1 MATTKKTPAKGKSQL
16 EETFA
21 LHCKAFGVAV
31 EREFK
36 FHPDRKWR
44 FDFAIPVRMIAVE
57 IEGGIWTGGRHSR
70 GVGMIADM
78 EKYNEA
84 QRLGWSIF
92 RFDGDSVKSG
102 EAIRFVERVLT
113 QRDKEN
119 AV

>member
-1 MATTKKTPAKGKSQL
+1 MAKSQL

-21 LHCKAFGVAV
+21 LHCKAEGLAPV
-31 EREFK
+31 REVK
-36 FHPDRKWR
+36 FHPTRRWK
-44 FDFAIPVRMIAVE
+44 FDFAFPDRMIAVE

-70 GVGMIADM
+70 GVGMQADM